1 MIQPRVTDTTH
12 HSRLDPM
19 PKGAAM
25 AETKDAKELMEHQE
39 ALSEVLAD
47 QWWVVA
53 LRGVIAIIFG
63 LICFFFT
70 PAAIL
75 AAVLFFSAYMLVDGV
90 LAIISGVKAAR
101 NGKRWGLLILEGIV
115 DIAAGVI
122 AFMWPGMAA
131 VVFVLLIGIWAVISG
146 GLLVYAAFSLK
157 LDHGRWWLALAGMA
171 SVIFGILLFI
181 APVIGAVVLTWWIG
195 AYAVAFGILLL
206 ILGFKLKGK
215 KEENA
220 GKAPPAA
227 DATTNA

>member
-1 MIQPRVTDTTH
+1 MILNVIESQ
-12 HSRLDPM
+12 
-19 PKGAAM
+19 KGEAM
-25 AETKDAKELMEHQE
+25 AETKDAKELSEHQE

-53 LRGVIAIIFG
+53 LRGAIAIIFG

-90 LAIISGVKAAR
+90 LAITSGIKAAR
-101 NGKRWGLLILEGIV
+101 NGKRWGLLILEGVV

-122 AFMWPGMAA
+122 AFLWPGMAA
-131 VVFVLLIGIWAVISG
+131 IVFVILIGVWAVISG

-157 LDHGRWWLALAGMA
+157 LDHGRWWLVLAGAA
-171 SVIFGILLFI
+171 SVVFGILLFV
-181 APVIGAVVLTWWIG
+181 APVLGAVVLTWWIG

-215 KEENA
+215 KAEGA
-220 GKAPPAA
+220 DKTPPAA
-227 DATTNA
+227 DAATKA

>member
-1 MIQPRVTDTTH
+1 
-12 HSRLDPM
+12 
-19 PKGAAM
+19 M
-25 AETKDAKELMEHQE
+25 AESKDSRELTEHQE

-47 QWWVVA
+47 QWWIVA
-53 LRGVIAIIFG
+53 LRGVVAILFG
-63 LICFFFT
+63 LVCFFFT

-90 LAIISGVKAAR
+90 LAIWSGVKAAR

-122 AFMWPGMAA
+122 AFLWPAMAA
-131 VVFVLLIGIWAVISG
+131 VVFVLIIGIWAVISG

-157 LDHGRWWLALAGMA
+157 LDHGRWWLVLAGVA
-171 SVIFGILLFI
+171 SVIFGILLFV

-195 AYAVAFGILLL
+195 AYAVAFGILML

-215 KEENA
+215 KDENVS
-220 GKAPPAA
+220 KVPPAA
-227 DATTNA
+227 DASTKA